1 MYVGPRRLFPFLV
14 NGRDALGKFSGYEN
28 AQERE
33 ADRYTPLKL
42 TFEAVECGEFKSPA
56 ICHVH
61 RSFLGLPTAESRKP
75 LASTAVIAATIM
87 ELVTLPRCEWG

>member
-1 MYVGPRRLFPFLV
+1 MPRGFFPFLV
-14 NGRDALGKFSGYEN
+14 NKRDALSKFFGYGN
-28 AQERE
+28 AWERE
-33 ADRYTPLKL
+33 ADGYTSLKL

-61 RSFLGLPTAESRKP
+61 RSFLGRPTVESRKP